1 MKSSTKKYFN
11 SDKKFNKRIK
21 KQSAGDSP
29 YALPT
34 GSQTTT
40 MQALGNQGEALQQ
53 LEESQT
59 QQQGLLQQEQIQQM
73 QENQQREQEKT
84 TAVATAVPA
93 ALSTAGQVSSEAAKQ
108 IAKLGVE
115 GAKVAGKGFAKTSTA
130 VAPIAL
136 AATLAGEGIKYFS
149 ADDDDT
155 KYNAGEIGGGLLSGA
170 GQGASYGALA
180 GSFIPGLGNVVGA
193 GIGATIGAGISG
205 AKMLINRRNARE
217 EQELEDNIKNR
228 REENFA
234 LKNTDLFN
242 QATGVQGRDLGY
254 NIGSSAANSYLPG
267 FQRAEAGGKKVPG
280 GVIKPLP
287 FGAVEFKGNKHGQS
301 GKGSSSGIILEEGG
315 KSSPGVEVEDKET
328 MDPKVKFADGREDD
342 YIFSSYLKL
351 GGKSFAQMHKE
362 ILQSGRDQ
370 EQIQNLAKMQEEK
383 AKQVKKTPVGPTDQ
397 YGPRGQE
404 YIAKYGGVR
413 KKFQASMGPI
423 AGRQS
428 NYNSSMVRPIEEVA
442 AYHKAMGKDSFWYKF
457 KPYDIKD
464 FFKDEVVEF
473 PKTVLELDSA
483 KYSVPLNIP
492 QPTPQPKQYGGRMK
506 AQSSINYQPVYEG
519 TPQSNLLEVLSN
531 ISSEGTLQTK
541 NRSGNV
547 FPESIYPKEIVNTVR
562 VQRNDLGEA
571 AVKNLAYKRYV
582 DQKIKCEQGDAKAC
596 YSVGR
601 ELRSEDP
608 TAYEDFVQNEKELLE
623 TSFYLDPEFLQTAR
637 KRVAPMEKAESIPTP
652 KSLPNQSG
660 GSNQLRGLA
669 PTNFATVP
677 PPLPLNWRKYIT
689 QYTPQTPATQPEAA
703 NNEIIPTAQPFDF
716 STVQN
721 ILDQVGTG
729 EFTDGAGFTQAEME
743 EQNRQAKTAADNV
756 ATAEPSTTTTTAAS
770 TSTGQGLTPENTLN
784 LPPGMA
790 WFDNGDGTW
799 SIIPSVSVGE
809 AEVAT
814 KRNRPPLFPNL
825 PYEEEK
831 AMEQIENVDRSSLGK
846 ELPTLTPPRIRDVPP
861 LAYLGT
867 AAQMIGPLMALNTKY
882 PDDIRKISA
891 GMQGKERLGKVNF
904 NAERA
909 ANLNSSTATNNFI
922 QNTNAGPAAIAA
934 MMASN
939 DKARQQS
946 MEIASQE
953 ARQNM
958 QLSNAEKQINA
969 NIVAQNL
976 ARDVQAQGFNAE
988 ASNEIDRLEYEKR
1001 IQAFDTLGA
1010 VGGQF
1015 ARDVLEYKAGE
1026 REARANQIAG
1036 EYSRNQYVEAM
1047 QNRPKYRKM
1056 LKEAGVDPKDTR
1068 TVQRIAAAMYNPNMT
1083 LEEQEEMFREILL
1096 KMEENKKKK
1105 DETDEKRYGG
1115 YIGKYGSVKSKA
1127 KK

>member
-21 KQSAGDSP
+21 KLAAGDSP
-29 YALPT
+29 YALPIGT
-34 GSQTTT
+34 QTTT
-40 MQALGNQGEALQQ
+40 LQAIGNQEQALQQ
-53 LEESQT
+53 LEESQI
-59 QQQGLLQQEQIQQM
+59 QQQGLLQQEQIQEV
-73 QENQQREQEKT
+73 QEAQQQQQERT
-84 TAVATAVPA
+84 TAAAAAVPG
-93 ALSTAGQVSSEAAKQ
+93 ALTTAGKVSSEAAEQ
-108 IAKLGVE
+108 IAKLGVK

-130 VAPIAL
+130 VAPVAL

-149 ADDDDT
+149 ADDDNT
-155 KYNAGEIGGGLLSGA
+155 KYNAGEIAGGLLSSA
-170 GQGASYGALA
+170 GQGASYGALL
-180 GSFIPGLGNVVGA
+180 GSIAPGLGNVA
-193 GIGATIGAGISG
+193 GATIGALSG
-205 AKMLINRRNARE
+205 LTIGGVKMFINRRNARE
-217 EQELEDNIKNR
+217 GQELEDNIKNK
-228 REENFA
+228 REEDFA
-234 LKNTDLFN
+234 LRNTDLFN

-287 FGAVEFKGNKHGQS
+287 FGAVEFRGNKHGES
-301 GKGSSSGIILEEGG
+301 GKGSNSGIILEEGG

-328 MDPKVKFADGREDD
+328 MDNVMFSNGKEDD

-362 ILQSGRDQ
+362 ILQSGGDQ
-370 EQIQNLAKMQEEK
+370 QQIQTLAKMQEEK

-413 KKFQASMGPI
+413 KKFQAGMGPI

-442 AYHKAMGKDSFWYKF
+442 AYQKAMGNDSFWYKF
-457 KPYDIKD
+457 KRYNVKD

-473 PKTVLELDSA
+473 PKTFQQLDSA

-492 QPTPQPKQYGGRMK
+492 QPTPQPKQFGGRMK
-506 AQSSINYQPVYEG
+506 AQASINYQPVYEG
-519 TPQSNLLEVLSN
+519 TPQSNLLDILGAINTDTSTLEYNDFAGDIWPVAPT
-531 ISSEGTLQTK
+531 GTDAK
-541 NRSGNV
+541 
-547 FPESIYPKEIVNTVR
+547 
-562 VQRNDLGEA
+562 A
-571 AVKNLAYKRYV
+571 MAVKNLAFERYV
-582 DQKIKCEQGDAKAC
+582 DQKVRCEQGDAKAC
-596 YSVGR
+596 YDHYR
-601 ELRSEDP
+601 IMEDEDP
-608 TAYEDFVQNEKELLE
+608 EMLEEYLKNQNELLAI
-623 TSFYLDPEFLQTAR
+623 PERVGTISLPKRGLILGR
-637 KRVAPMEKAESIPTP
+637 KRVVSPMEKAKLSPTP
-652 KSLPNQSG
+652 EPLPNSLL
-660 GSNQLRGLA
+660 NQPRGLA
-669 PTNFATVP
+669 PTNAATVP
-677 PPLPLNWRKYIT
+677 PPLPLNWREYIT
-689 QYTPQTPATQPEAA
+689 QAAQAPATQQKAT
-703 NNEIIPTAQPFDF
+703 NSEIAPTPQPFDF
-716 STVQN
+716 TAVQN
-721 ILDQVGTG
+721 ILDQVGAG
-729 EFTDGAGFTQAEME
+729 PFTDGAGFTQAEME
-743 EQNRQAKTAADNV
+743 EQNKQTQNAAANAAAAETPAPVV
-756 ATAEPSTTTTTAAS
+756 APTTP
-770 TSTGQGLTPENTLN
+770 TGQGLTPENTPN

-799 SIIPSVSVGE
+799 SMIPSFEVGE
-809 AEVAT
+809 AEVET
-814 KRNRPPLFPNL
+814 KRNRAPLFPNL

-831 AMEQIENVDRSSLGK
+831 AMEQIENIDRSSLPK
-846 ELPTLTPPRIRDVPP
+846 ELPTLTPPKIRDVPP

-867 AAQMIGPLMALNTKY
+867 AAQMLGPLMALNTEY
-882 PDDIRKISA
+882 SDDIRKISA
-891 GMQGKERLGKVNF
+891 GMQEKERLGRVNF

-909 ANLNSSTATNNFI
+909 ANLNSSTAANKFI

-976 ARDVQAQGFNAE
+976 ARNVQAQGFNAAAE
-988 ASNEIDRLEYEKR
+988 NEIDRLEYEKR

-1047 QNRPKYRKM
+1047 QNRPKYKKM
-1056 LKEAGVDPKDTR
+1056 LREAGVDPKDTR

-1105 DETDEKRYGG
+1105 DETEEKRYGG
-1115 YIGKYGSVKSKA
+1115 YIGKYGSVKSKV